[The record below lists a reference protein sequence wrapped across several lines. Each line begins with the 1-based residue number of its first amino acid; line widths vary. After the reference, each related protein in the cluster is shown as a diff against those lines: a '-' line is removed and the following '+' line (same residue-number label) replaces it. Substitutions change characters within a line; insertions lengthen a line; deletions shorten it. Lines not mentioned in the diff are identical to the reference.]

1 MLVLLHD
8 FGVFTAQIVVQV
20 LAHFSLRVPKHFCTG
35 RKTNYLQCKYL
46 LHCVLMLSG
55 LSEKLSQTF
64 QKLRGKGRVT
74 EADVDAALREVRLA
88 LLEADVNF
96 KIVKEFVANLRARAI
111 GADVLESLSPD
122 QQVIAIVRDELT
134 KLLGGQIHR
143 LNWSSQAPTI
153 ILLAGLQGTGKTTTA
168 AKIAGIFK
176 RDGKKPLLVACDIYR
191 PGAILQ
197 LQTVGK
203 QIGAAVFEM
212 GTAPPAQI
220 AQAGIKYARE
230 HAHDVVIL
238 DTAGRLH
245 VDEAMMEEVRRVHEV
260 AQPHETLLALD
271 AMTGQ
276 DAVNAAQAFNEILP
290 LTGVVLTK
298 LDGDARG
305 GAILSVRAVTGVPVK
320 FVGLGEKLDAIEP
333 FHPDRMAG
341 RILGMGDVL
350 TLIEKA
356 EHSITQKQAEH
367 MEAKLREGNFDF
379 DDFLQQMQEVR
390 KMGPLENLL
399 GMIPGASKM
408 MAQQGGGALN
418 IDEKALG
425 RVEAIVRS
433 MTFKER
439 RDPEIINGS
448 RKRRIA
454 AGSGTSVQDVNR
466 LLGQFRDMRKMLR
479 QMSAMANGKMKV
491 PRHFNPLGKMR

>member
-1 MLVLLHD
+1 
-8 FGVFTAQIVVQV
+8 
-20 LAHFSLRVPKHFCTG
+20 
-35 RKTNYLQCKYL
+35 
-46 LHCVLMLSG
+46 MLSN
-55 LSEKLSQTF
+55 LSDKLSKTF
-64 QKLRGKGRVT
+64 AKLRGKGRVT
-74 EADVDAALREVRLA
+74 EADVDAAMREVRLA

-96 KIVKEFVANLRARAI
+96 KIVKEFVAKLRERAV
-111 GADVLESLSPD
+111 GSEVMESLSPD
-122 QQVIAIVRDELT
+122 QQVIAIVRDELSA
-134 KLLGGQIHR
+134 LLGGQISR
-143 LNWSSQAPTI
+143 LNHSSAPPTV

-168 AKIAGIFK
+168 AKLASWLK
-176 RDGKKPLLVACDIYR
+176 REGKKPLLVACDIYR

-203 QIGAAVFEM
+203 QVGVPVFEM
-212 GTAPPAQI
+212 GTAPPPQI
-220 AQAGIKYARE
+220 AQAALKHARE
-230 HAHDVVIL
+230 HANDIVIL

-245 VDEAMMEEVRRVHEV
+245 VDEVMMEEVRKVHEV
-260 AQPHETLLALD
+260 SAPHETLLVLD

-276 DAVNAAQAFNEILP
+276 DAVNAASAFNEILP
-290 LTGVVLTK
+290 LSGVILTK

-320 FVGLGEKLDAIEP
+320 FVGLGEKLDALEP

-350 TLIEKA
+350 SLIEKA
-356 EHSITQKQAEH
+356 ERSITEKQAVH
-367 MEAKLREGNFDF
+367 MEAKLREGSFDF
-379 DDFLQQMQEVR
+379 NDFLQQMQEVR

-399 GMIPGASKM
+399 GMIPGASKA
-408 MAQQGGGALN
+408 MAQAGPGGLQ

-425 RVEAIVRS
+425 RIEAIVRS
-433 MTFKER
+433 MTAKER

-454 AGSGTSVQDVNR
+454 AGSGTSVQEVNR

-491 PRHFNPLGKMR
+491 PRQFNAMRQMGMGKLGGRR

>member
-1 MLVLLHD
+1 
-8 FGVFTAQIVVQV
+8 
-20 LAHFSLRVPKHFCTG
+20 
-35 RKTNYLQCKYL
+35 
-46 LHCVLMLSG
+46 MLSN
-55 LSEKLSQTF
+55 LSDKLSKTF
-64 QKLRGKGRVT
+64 AKLRGKGRVS
-74 EADVDAALREVRLA
+74 EADVDAAMREVRLA

-96 KIVKEFVANLRARAI
+96 KIVKDFVARLRARAV
-111 GADVLESLSPD
+111 GSEVMESLSPD
-122 QQVIAIVRDELT
+122 QQVIAIVRDELSE
-134 KLLGGQIHR
+134 LLGGHIAR
-143 LNWSSQAPTI
+143 LNTSSQPPTV

-168 AKIAGIFK
+168 AKLAGWLK

-203 QIGAAVFEM
+203 QVGATVFEM
-212 GTAPPAQI
+212 GTAPPPQI
-220 AQAGIKYARE
+220 AAAGVKYARE

-245 VDEAMMEEVRRVHEV
+245 VDEAMMAEVAQVHEV
-260 AQPHETLLALD
+260 TQPHETLLVLD

-276 DAVNAAQAFNEILP
+276 DAVNAASAFNETLP
-290 LTGVVLTK
+290 LSGVILTK

-320 FVGLGEKLDAIEP
+320 FVGLGEKLDALEP

-350 TLIEKA
+350 SLIEKA
-356 EHSITQKQAEH
+356 ERSITEKQAVH
-367 MEAKLREGNFDF
+367 MEAKLREGSFDF

-399 GMIPGASKM
+399 GMIPGAAKM
-408 MAQQGGGALN
+408 MPAGGLN

-425 RVEAIVRS
+425 RIEAIVRS
-433 MTFKER
+433 MTPKER

-448 RKRRIA
+448 RKKRIA
-454 AGSGTSVQDVNR
+454 KGSGTSVQDVNR
-466 LLGQFRDMRKMLR
+466 LLGQFREMRKMLR
-479 QMSAMANGKMKV
+479 QMSAMASGKMKV
-491 PRHFNPLGKMR
+491 PRQFNALRKGGMGMR